1 MLLFMTTDLKTGPS
15 CSGTCHM
22 AKCTSVFGLFVME
35 DIYETG
41 GPNNQEDATFV
52 AKGENGQVGLMNSD
66 RL

>member
-1 MLLFMTTDLKTGPS
+1 
-15 CSGTCHM
+15 
-22 AKCTSVFGLFVME
+22 ME

-66 RL
+66 RLWVRNVISVMDLIQARL